1 MFVFLNRCIKA
12 GIVCAWLAA
21 GWWVWS
27 QRERVRPLID
37 YYEVWQANGRKDPP
51 PLPEMEG
58 TVDRAV
64 TDTGIFLRDGQGKLW
79 SFGLIGIEPTSQDPR
94 LATFAAETRTNLTKL
109 LAGQPVRIAWT
120 STNLTR
126 AGFGYLYRGTNQT
139 GLAVEMVGSGRWRLH
154 PVSASVLPIKEQ
166 VRLKVAEREART
178 RQVGLWAEG
187 MPVQKERDPE

>member
-27 QRERVRPLID
+27 QRERVRPLLD
-37 YYEVWQANGRKDPP
+37 YYEVWQANNRTEPQA
-51 PLPEMEG
+51 LPEMEG
-58 TVDRAV
+58 TVDRVV

-94 LATFAAETRTNLTKL
+94 LASFAAETRTNLTKL
-109 LAGQPVRIAWT
+109 LTGQPVRIAWT
-120 STNLTR
+120 STNISR

-139 GLAVEMVGSGRWRLH
+139 GFAVEMVESGRWRLH

-166 VRLKVAEREART
+166 VRLKVAEREARA
-178 RQVGLWAEG
+178 RQIGLWAEG
-187 MPVQKERDPE
+187 MPEPKTRDPE